1 MNFIKQNNY
10 IIFIIICILLAIRL
24 LYNNQQFVEIREE
37 SHKMM
42 MIKDSIHYND
52 SVAFDSLN
60 IKYDSIAN
68 VLHIK
73 RQNES
78 SSESIS
84 RGVVTITEVV
94 EKTNKDGSTEKTTKT
109 TQVDTSKIVSSFVKT
124 TLDSMNRV
132 IELKIDS
139 VKRAYT
145 KTNEI
150 TETKTEIMVADQ
162 SKIITIPKKMRL
174 YGGVGVSST
183 IEPIIRPYVE
193 LGAMYDVNSISY
205 IKGNVQYIG
214 NPLTYNKNDYIIQ
227 FGLGLKLDI

>member
-24 LYNNQQFVEIREE
+24 LYNNQQLVEIREE
-37 SHKMM
+37 THKMM
-42 MIKDSIHYND
+42 MSKDSIHYKD
-52 SVAFDSLN
+52 SIAFDSLN

-68 VLHIK
+68 VLYVK
-73 RQNES
+73 KQTES
-78 SSESIS
+78 SSKSIS

-94 EKTNKDGSTEKTTKT
+94 EKINKDGSTEKTTKT
-109 TQVDTSKIVSSFVKT
+109 TQVDTSKIVSNFVKT
-124 TLDSMNRV
+124 TLDSMNKV

-150 TETKTEIMVADQ
+150 TDTKTEIMIADQ

-174 YGGVGVSST
+174 YGGIGVSST

-193 LGAMYDVNSISY
+193 LGATYDVNNFSY
-205 IKGNVQYIG
+205 IKGNIQYIG
-214 NPLTYNKNDYIIQ
+214 NPLIYNKNDYIIQ